1 MLYVQSGGPLNVDTD
16 PLGAS
21 LRQLAT
27 VLFSPLVSFFSTEFV
42 GRPVQHDAET
52 WVAYTYQFG
61 VSSPFPHVFG
71 CVCEAVTQGGCQ
83 RGSAR
88 FFLGEDGVCLES

>member
-1 MLYVQSGGPLNVDTD
+1 MLYVQSGGPFNVDTD

-27 VLFSPLVSFFSTEFV
+27 VLFSPLVSFLGTEFV

-71 CVCEAVTQGGCQ
+71 CVCEAVTQGGRQ
-83 RGSAR
+83 RGGACFSLR
-88 FFLGEDGVCLES
+88 KMGVGLEG